1 MNGLDFVVL
10 SILST
15 TVIVIIGFAAKAC
28 HILKKDWNRG
38 QSLVEIKPVSH
49 PLKKRLFLSFLDL

>member
-15 TVIVIIGFAAKAC
+15 TVIVIIGFAVKAC
-28 HILKKDWNRG
+28 VPSFKEKAFSKLYR
-38 QSLVEIKPVSH
+38 
-49 PLKKRLFLSFLDL
+49 PLKL